1 MRLSVRFSF
10 GEILDSEPGELT
22 ARFEGCD
29 LVYGFGEFD
38 TLVPAYAATVHK
50 S

>member
-1 MRLSVRFSF
+1 MRLSVRFGS
-10 GEILDSEPGELT
+10 GEFSGSEPSELT